1 MKLTEKQKNCPYCQ
15 RGYFTGKSGW
25 QHAKVFF
32 HISDDGVMESFIDG
46 KYGYCKGFKVCPFC
60 LRPLNKEEEE

>member
-15 RGYFTGKSGW
+15 RGYFAGKSGW

-32 HISDDGVMESFIDG
+32 ISVMMA
-46 KYGYCKGFKVCPFC
+46 
-60 LRPLNKEEEE
+60 LWNLL